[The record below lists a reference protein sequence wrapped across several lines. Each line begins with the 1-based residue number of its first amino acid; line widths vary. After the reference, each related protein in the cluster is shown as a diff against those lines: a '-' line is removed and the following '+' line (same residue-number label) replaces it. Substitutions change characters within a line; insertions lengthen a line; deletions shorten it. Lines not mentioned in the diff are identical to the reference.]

1 MEEKVIT
8 HTHTHLELNNTYN
21 MDCIDGLN
29 QMIKQGILVD
39 CILTDSPYG
48 INFNTN
54 YRKKNNLITQKGIL
68 NDKDNNDI
76 LQEAIELSY
85 KVLKNNSHIYWFTRW
100 DKVPEHLEM
109 LRKYYNV
116 KNALVWVKNNWS
128 MGDLKGAYAGQYEII
143 LFGQKGRKEL
153 NEIDGTK
160 RHTDI
165 LYYDRVSG
173 NKQIHN
179 HQKPINMLQFLIKK
193 STNEGETIL
202 DMFAGVRST
211 EIAAR
216 LCGRKYIGFE
226 LDEDI
231 YKLGLQRDNELNVI
245 NY

>member
-1 MEEKVIT
+1 
-8 HTHTHLELNNTYN
+8 

-29 QMIKQGILVD
+29 QMINQNLQVD
-39 CILTDSPYG
+39 LILTDSPYG

-54 YRKKNNLITQKGIL
+54 HRKKNTLITQKGIL
-68 NDKDNNDI
+68 NDKDNNE
-76 LQEAIELSY
+76 LLEEAIDLSY
-85 KVLKNNSHIYWFTRW
+85 KVLKDNSHIYWFTRW
-100 DKVPEHLEM
+100 DKVPEHLEI

-153 NEIDGTK
+153 NEVDGTK
-160 RHTDI
+160 RHPDI
-165 LYYDRVSG
+165 LHYDRVAG

-179 HQKPINMLQFLIKK
+179 HQKPVGLLQFLIKK
-193 STNEGETIL
+193 STNENDIVL

-226 LDEDI
+226 LDENI
-231 YKLGLQRDNELNVI
+231 YKLSLQRDNELNII